1 MASVARLSP
10 HVCGGAR
17 DGHIAPWLRGAPEC
31 VAALS
36 GRSVRLDRETTSM
49 FKDSGRDGAPSARGR
64 WVTRLQIGLLA
75 VTAVLCGFV
84 GMAFGPLS
92 RTTAQAPSGFR
103 GQGGPGGPG
112 GFGGRGGFGGMQQE
126 RKILAQFDKDKNKR
140 LDLAE
145 RSAARAWLATQGN
158 SGPGGRRGGGGRG
171 GFATPAPGPKLTPAG
186 VK

>member
-10 HVCGGAR
+10 RVCGSAR
-17 DGHIAPWLRGAPEC
+17 DGNLAPEIRGSPEC
-31 VAALS
+31 VAPLS
-36 GRSVRLDRETTSM
+36 GRSVRLDRETTM
-49 FKDSGRDGAPSARGR
+49 FKDWGRDGAPAARGR

-75 VTAVLCGFV
+75 MTAVLCGFV

-103 GQGGPGGPG
+103 GQGGPGG
-112 GFGGRGGFGGMQQE
+112 FGGRGGFGMQQE

-145 RSAARAWLATQGN
+145 RNA
-158 SGPGGRRGGGGRG
+158 
-171 GFATPAPGPKLTPAG
+171 
-186 VK
+186 